1 MRHVFYPIGEL
12 VQGQFLFNINS
23 IHFSWFNG
31 IYHWITVLKNHLLS
45 GVFVISYAK
54 LVQFSIHY
62 TAVEESILTVRKCG
76 QEGGWN

>member
-31 IYHWITVLKNHLLS
+31 FYHWITVLKNHLLS

-62 TAVEESILTVRKCG
+62 TAVEESILTERKSG